1 MKLIKSDKKLII
13 IIFSIIAFIS
23 IYMMPIPDLPIEGR
37 KCLAIIIFA
46 VIWLAG
52 NVTAPAYTSLV
63 ILTSYVILMDPN
75 VVSIQEIMYGWT
87 TPVIYMVIAGFLLAE
102 AVTETGL
109 GKRIALFF
117 LTNFVNSYKSMIILC
132 YVLNIILCI
141 IIPHPWPRCI
151 LLASILVSVLT
162 DFLPKEHLR
171 QITLAIFAGGVS
183 TSLIFLTG
191 DPSFSSV
198 VCALSKTNVSFFDWF
213 YYMFFPGMF
222 VTIITCVSQLLL
234 FRLPNISINKETIL
248 KKITLKP
255 ITRKE
260 KRLIFWLAIA
270 LILWSAGSVINVDAG
285 WSSALIVAILSL
297 PVVGDVIDATTLKRI
312 SIDTV
317 IFLVAI
323 LSIGSVSKA
332 SGMSD
337 WLARLLLSFGAPSN
351 PWLFAFV
358 ATLIC
363 MALHMIIGSS
373 LSAMGV
379 ITPPLISLGT
389 TLGFPEIFP
398 ALISFLA
405 LAGHWVLPYQHL
417 TIQIG
422 QNQTEESYTTGEVL
436 LLSIPQTIAIL
447 LASQI
452 LTTWFAFIGMI

>member
-1 MKLIKSDKKLII
+1 
-13 IIFSIIAFIS
+13 
-23 IYMMPIPDLPIEGR
+23 
-37 KCLAIIIFA
+37 
-46 VIWLAG
+46 
-52 NVTAPAYTSLV
+52 
-63 ILTSYVILMDPN
+63 
-75 VVSIQEIMYGWT
+75 
-87 TPVIYMVIAGFLLAE
+87 
-102 AVTETGL
+102 
-109 GKRIALFF
+109 
-117 LTNFVNSYKSMIILC
+117 
-132 YVLNIILCI
+132 
-141 IIPHPWPRCI
+141 
-151 LLASILVSVLT
+151 
-162 DFLPKEHLR
+162 
-171 QITLAIFAGGVS
+171 
-183 TSLIFLTG
+183 
-191 DPSFSSV
+191 
-198 VCALSKTNVSFFDWF
+198 
-213 YYMFFPGMF
+213 MFFPGMF

-317 IFLVAI
+317 IFLVVI

-389 TLGFPEIFP
+389 ALGFPEIFP